1 MKNCYL
7 CPKFTNFKKKM
18 IIEQKLEGD
27 NRSRHVNT
35 QWENVPGR
43 ENGPFKGSTL
53 LGCACQRV
61 LDFKI
66 L

>member
-1 MKNCYL
+1 
-7 CPKFTNFKKKM
+7 M

-43 ENGPFKGSTL
+43 ENGHFKGSTL

-61 LDFKI
+61 LDFNIRFCKNI
-66 L
+66 YS